1 MRLPAGTTAPLPFR
15 AMPSGKRSKQ
25 QRREGRTPPP
35 VQSKGAP
42 RRRQASPK
50 VLIAV
55 AAAIVIAGVGI
66 GVGVALSGGGSSS
79 TSGNVPTY
87 GSLANGLPGA
97 AEVYNL
103 FKGIP
108 QKGNV
113 LGSPS
118 APVTMVE
125 YIDLQC
131 PFCQQFETQVM
142 PDLVKNYVRPGKVKV
157 EVRPLAFIGTD
168 SIRGRNAL
176 DRRRPAEPRVR
187 LRGDPLRQP
196 AHGEHR
202 LAERRDGRAGCRE
215 HPEAERPAAA
225 RRPQLLVG
233 EEPRPRRTTRSGTSR
248 RSTRRRRSSSARA
261 APRARRSRSR
271 ARPTSSPSS
280 TRSTPRS
287 RSSSFRTAICGVFAG
302 GES

>member
-1 MRLPAGTTAPLPFR
+1 
-15 AMPSGKRSKQ
+15 MPSGKRSKQ

-55 AAAIVIAGVGI
+55 AAAIVVAGVGI

-79 TSGNVPTY
+79 SSGNVPTY

-97 AEVYNL
+97 TEVYNL

-176 DRRRPAEPRVR
+176 VAAGRQNHAFDFAELLYDNQRTENTGWLNDAMVE
-187 LRGDPLRQP
+187 Q
-196 AHGEHR
+196 
-202 LAERRDGRAGCRE
+202 
-215 HPEAERPAAA
+215 AAA
-225 RRPQLLVG
+225 SIPKLNVPQLLADRNSSSVKTQAASYDALGAKQKVNSTPTLFVG
-233 EEPRPRRTTRSGTSR
+233 KSGTQGTQVAIASPTDEK
-248 RSTRRRRSSSARA
+248 SVVDALDA
-261 APRARRSRSR
+261 ALAK
-271 ARPTSSPSS
+271 
-280 TRSTPRS
+280 
-287 RSSSFRTAICGVFAG
+287 
-302 GES
+302 